1 MIIIHLPWLA
11 LLYLLSESFRSSS
24 CTDQSSLDVIPQA
37 LPDHWTPSTQYR
49 KYIPRL
55 IWIAVK
61 DREYVIC
68 MHARLAVV
76 ELQHSLL

>member
-1 MIIIHLPWLA
+1 MVTMIIIHLQWLA
-11 LLYLLSESFRSSS
+11 LLYLLLESFRSIT
-24 CTDQSSLDVIPQA
+24 CTDESSLDVIPQV

-61 DREYVIC
+61 DRE
-68 MHARLAVV
+68 
-76 ELQHSLL
+76 